1 MIEELKESVQEEGIA
16 SIMPQGGNAMTSIEN
31 ATNPGM
37 PVANI
42 VEQQETARNLSESQ
56 LIELAKSPDPAL
68 IPPYLVTGELMRR
81 KSIREKQAKAPQF
94 TVAEEVVQQA
104 EQGIMG
110 QMQQMAPK
118 MPPGG
123 YTPPREEVTRE
134 QIMAKGLPQL
144 PNPGQPTMTGFAEG
158 GIVHFQKGGNRGL
171 YFPNQRLTSNVQSI
185 KPRSGGRPTGEP
197 TYQLVSMSGEPLIS
211 PYGDG
216 SRDINETITNKINV
230 AGKNRRPI
238 MTDDPIQIER
248 ASLAETLKTINEGDT
263 TYESIVEAKKIED
276 KIAALD
282 GSQDGYEYTD
292 EEMLRLSQPN
302 VLGGS
307 EDDSISIDESIK
319 VAGNE
324 PDLTG
329 LPDFTGLAG
338 EIKGE
343 GGSTFPPP
351 SPYTRLKP
359 GEEAQA
365 AEDYFI
371 KALGTNPAQAE
382 LLAYIKDKE
391 AKTTERLA
399 KDRKMNIA
407 SSLLKASQPFFEAG
421 SYGSKIGSAIA
432 TGGQNYIEGE
442 KRITKDAESFED
454 KMFALKQAER
464 QAARTEKIA
473 TSKFGANSYQSA
485 QAYNRK
491 VEIQEQQDLLKSQQI
506 KATKDLKDAQIS
518 STLALARFQNKITRD
533 DKNDAVKVGEI
544 KTEIED
550 KIRKKPTDFGL
561 DIESATLI
569 RFDENKTK
577 DPERK
582 AKIIAAKKK
591 FNDIVAQ
598 NVLKNEEIRAL
609 QGKYSSES
617 NVVDY
622 SSLR

>member
-1 MIEELKESVQEEGIA
+1 MIEELKESVQEEGLA
-16 SIMPQGGNAMTSIEN
+16 SIAPQGGNAMTSIQN

-42 VEQQETARNLSESQ
+42 VEQQETARNLSEAQ
-56 LIELAKSPDPAL
+56 LIEYAKSPKPTL
-68 IPPYLVTGELMRR
+68 IPPYLVTAELMRR

-94 TVAEEVVQQA
+94 TVAQDVVQQA

-110 QMQQMAPK
+110 QMQKMAPN

-123 YTPPREEVTRE
+123 YTPPREQVTRE
-134 QIMAKGLPQL
+134 QIVEKGIAPL
-144 PNPGQPTMTGFAEG
+144 PNPGQPSMTGFAEG
-158 GIVHFQKGGNRGL
+158 GIIGFAKGGNRGL
-171 YFPNQRLTSNVQSI
+171 YFPNQRLTSNIQTI

-197 TYQLVSMSGEPLIS
+197 NYQLVSMSGEPLIS

-238 MTDDPIQIER
+238 MTDDPVKIER
-248 ASLAETLKTINEGDT
+248 ASLAETLKAINEGDT
-263 TYESIVEAKKIED
+263 TYESVVEAKNIED

-292 EEMLRLSQPN
+292 EETLRLSQPD

-307 EDDSISIDESIK
+307 EDNSININESIK

-338 EIKGE
+338 EIKG
-343 GGSTFPPP
+343 GSTFPPP

-365 AEDYFI
+365 AQDYFT
-371 KALGTNPAQAE
+371 KAIGTNPAQAE

-407 SSLLKASQPFFEAG
+407 NSLLQASKPFFEAG
-421 SYGSKIGSAIA
+421 SYGSKVGSAIA
-432 TGGQNYIEGE
+432 TGGQSYIEGD

-454 KMFALKQAER
+454 KMFALKQAEM

-473 TSKFGANSYQSA
+473 ASKFGVNSYQSA

-491 VEIQEQQDLLKSQQI
+491 VEIQEQQDLLKAQQI
-506 KATKDLKDAQIS
+506 QATKDLKAEQTR
-518 STLALARFQNKITRD
+518 STLALAKFQRQIGRD
-533 DKNDAVKVGEI
+533 DINDASKVGKI
-544 KTEIED
+544 KTEIKD

-577 DPERK
+577 DPKRK

-598 NVLKNEEIRAL
+598 NVLENEEIRAL

-622 SSLR
+622 SSI